1 MSSQYRGFTSTAGG
15 GQLISPDISTAIPT
29 ASQDPNFGGHLFPNV
44 ATVTPISAT
53 QRARRASAAEKVLE
67 QLRSRDLQQPSSSGG
82 RTTQVKDEATPVS
95 TQAQDGIHNR
105 RSGSRRQ
112 SLITPVVPPPSP
124 VLSRALALPSSA
136 TVAFRQRQAW
146 SPAAAQTGLPPY
158 PTELLPL
165 LDGQHHTDELAVR
178 FGAAWP
184 VLQSWL
190 VAIGGGSGNGDFG
203 TIHILYR

>member
-15 GQLISPDISTAIPT
+15 GQLISPDINTAVPAT
-29 ASQDPNFGGHLFPNV
+29 SQDPNFSGHLFSNV
-44 ATVTPISAT
+44 TAATPISVT

-67 QLRSRDLQQPSSSGG
+67 QLRSRDLHQSGSSGS
-82 RTTQVKDEATPVS
+82 RTTQAKDEATPAS
-95 TQAQDGIHNR
+95 TQAQDGFHNKR
-105 RSGSRRQ
+105 PGSRRQ
-112 SLITPVVPPPSP
+112 SFITPVGPPPSP
-124 VLSRALALPSSA
+124 VLSRALALPPSA
-136 TVAFRQRQAW
+136 TVAFRQRQVW
-146 SPAAAQTGLPPY
+146 SPAPAQTSLPPY

-178 FGAAWP
+178 FEAAWP

-190 VAIGGGSGNGDFG
+190 VAIGGGTNNGDFG

>member
-15 GQLISPDISTAIPT
+15 GQLTSPDTSTTIPT
-29 ASQDPNFGGHLFPNV
+29 TSQDPNFSSHLFPNV
-44 ATVTPISAT
+44 TTATPISAT
-53 QRARRASAAEKVLE
+53 QRARRASAAEKVIE
-67 QLRSRDLQQPSSSGG
+67 QLRSRDLQQSSSSGG
-82 RTTQVKDEATPVS
+82 RATQAKDEATFAS
-95 TQAQDGIHNR
+95 TQAQDGFPNR

-112 SLITPVVPPPSP
+112 SLITPVPPPSP
-124 VLSRALALPSSA
+124 VLSRALALPPSA

-146 SPAAAQTGLPPY
+146 SPAAAQTSLPPY

-178 FGAAWP
+178 FGAPWP

-190 VAIGGGSGNGDFG
+190 VAIGGGTSNEDFG
-203 TIHILYR
+203 TINILYR